1 VVAAG
6 GDGTVAKVADVLTGS
21 DAVLGVLPTGTG
33 NVLARELG
41 IPGDLEAAAGVLAG
55 GRPRLIDAM
64 EVDGGRRRCFSH
76 VSLGTYAR
84 IASMDSPD
92 QKRRLGR
99 LAYLRN
105 LYTEVGAGRSWPF
118 HLSVDGSDRQVTA
131 SMILVANV
139 AATGLP
145 GLTWSGRA
153 EPDDGVLDVC
163 IVRATTIPGYLR
175 LAAQAMLGRH
185 DEAAGIEYLAC
196 RHRLAIEAPADLAVR
211 GDGKELGNG
220 RLDLSVVPRS
230 VAVLVAAGIAAA

>member
-1 VVAAG
+1 
-6 GDGTVAKVADVLTGS
+6 
-21 DAVLGVLPTGTG
+21 
-33 NVLARELG
+33 
-41 IPGDLEAAAGVLAG
+41 
-55 GRPRLIDAM
+55 
-64 EVDGGRRRCFSH
+64 
-76 VSLGTYAR
+76 
-84 IASMDSPD
+84 
-92 QKRRLGR
+92 
-99 LAYLRN
+99 
-105 LYTEVGAGRSWPF
+105 
-118 HLSVDGSDRQVTA
+118 
-131 SMILVANV
+131 MILVANV

-230 VAVLVAAGIAAA
+230 VAVLVAAGIGAD